1 MIGLGGNASDL
12 TDAEKQNEDQ
22 MKTIIIP
29 SVLIAALVIGGTT
42 FAQTEKDTKDNK
54 PACSKCESKTGAAG
68 ATCTAGCCSGSVEQS
83 PVILALDL
91 DKDGVISQ
99 LEIKN
104 AVSSLSA
111 LDSNGDGKLS
121 SSEIHAKS
129 KFSQVNVPVAS
140 KLQLG
145 VSVEYYV
152 EKMLLKYDK
161 NDNNQLE
168 KSELPEIMVSMLSMI
183 DPDKNGIL
191 TVGELLDMQ
200 SNMVSK
206 VRRIRPQPAAAS
218 PKPAATRVRKQR

>member
-1 MIGLGGNASDL
+1 
-12 TDAEKQNEDQ
+12 
-22 MKTIIIP
+22 MKTLIIP

-42 FAQTEKDTKDNK
+42 FAQSEKETKNDK
-54 PACSKCESKTGAAG
+54 PASSKCESDTSASG
-68 ATCTAGCCSGSVEQS
+68 ATCGSGCCSGSVEQS

-121 SSEIHAKS
+121 KSEIHAKS
-129 KFSQVNVPVAS
+129 KFSQVNAPVQS

-145 VSVEYYV
+145 VTVDYYV

-168 KSELPEIMVSMLSMI
+168 KSEMPAVMVSMLNLI
-183 DPDKNGIL
+183 DSDRNDIL
-191 TVGELLDMQ
+191 TVRELLDMQ
-200 SNMVSK
+200 TTMVANAK
-206 VRRIRPQPAAAS
+206 KQVRPQAPAS
-218 PKPAATRVRKQR
+218 PTKPANTRVRKQR